1 MARSTLIALSRDFC
15 VNFCAAAQSDDA
27 SESDFIAGDANG
39 GGGGGGDDEY
49 EQGFSGE
56 AKLMRKFIKRVDR
69 EPTQC
74 ARYEFGGKPLWM
86 SDAKPTKADVPPCPH
101 CAAERY
107 ARERELA
114 CIVLFSVAVWGA

>member
-1 MARSTLIALSRDFC
+1 MCGT
-15 VNFCAAAQSDDA
+15 QSDDA
-27 SESDFIAGDANG
+27 SESDFIASDASG
-39 GGGGGGDDEY
+39 GGAGGGGDDEY

-86 SDAKPTKADVPPCPH
+86 SDAKPTAADVPPCPH

-107 ARERELA
+107 ARERASMMTTCCGSGLNKLA
-114 CIVLFSVAVWGA
+114 VPVYSLVL